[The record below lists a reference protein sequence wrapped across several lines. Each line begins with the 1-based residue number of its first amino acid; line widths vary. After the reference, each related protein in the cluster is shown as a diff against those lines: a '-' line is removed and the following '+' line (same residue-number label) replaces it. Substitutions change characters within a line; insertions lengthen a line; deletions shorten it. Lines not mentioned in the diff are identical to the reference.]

1 MAIEIRARSQPDCAS
16 SGPGLRWQ
24 LKPALN
30 LQCHWQVDSNLVDLA
45 PGLQPLTLPG
55 TQAGSRRGNVGPFS
69 VTELVTEEATYPK
82 TPDFDC
88 EYHFF
93 LAVPAPQLPGPAGRG
108 GAALLGSAAMEAAS
122 TAGGGSCGQFRAR
135 RAAAE
140 RPEQPLLG
148 PAVMEAASTAG
159 GGSLHWRTTLPGLDF
174 LGRALL

>member
-1 MAIEIRARSQPDCAS
+1 MAIKIRARSQPDCAS

-55 TQAGSRRGNVGPFS
+55 TQTGSRRGNVGPFS
-69 VTELVTEEATYPK
+69 VTEAATYPK

-88 EYHFF
+88 ENHFF
-93 LAVPAPQLPGPAGRG
+93 LAVPAPNFRARR
-108 GAALLGSAAMEAAS
+108 AAAELHSLALQEAAS

-159 GGSLHWRTTLPGLDF
+159 GGSLHWRTT
-174 LGRALL
+174 